1 MKYLVLLIILGFLFG
16 RPAEGERAR
25 EDAAPAG
32 RATAGQEAA
41 LGSATVIA
49 EDVRL
54 RSGPGTRYQAS
65 GTLTRGREVRVTGRS
80 VGWYRTEDGW
90 VAEDYLRLDLDGR
103 VPAGSRRAR
112 VLEIAQS
119 LLGCAYAYGQ
129 AGPDRFDCS
138 GLTSFVFRQVGVG
151 LSRSSED
158 QISCGARVERAQL
171 APGDLVFFD
180 TEGGGR
186 ISHVGI
192 YLFDG
197 EFVHASSGRGRVT
210 TSTMRQG
217 YYDARYMGATR
228 VLGE

>member
-1 MKYLVLLIILGFLFG
+1 MRYLVFLIILGFLLG
-16 RPAEGERAR
+16 RPP
-25 EDAAPAG
+25 EDGRSTGDTDSAG
-32 RATAGQEAA
+32 RQAP
-41 LGSATVIA
+41 LGSATVIGEA
-49 EDVRL
+49 VRL
-54 RSGPGTRYQAS
+54 RSGPGMRYPIA
-65 GTLTRGREVRVTGRS
+65 GTLGRGRKVMVVGRS

-103 VPAGSRRAR
+103 VPAGSRRALA
-112 VLEIAQS
+112 LEIAQS
-119 LLGCAYAYGQ
+119 LLGRSYAYGQ

-138 GLTSFVFRQVGVG
+138 GLTIYVYRQVGVD
-151 LSRSSED
+151 LPRSSES
-158 QISCGARVERAQL
+158 QIACGARLNRAQL

-186 ISHVGI
+186 VSHVGI

-217 YYDARYMGATR
+217 YYDGRFMGGAR
-228 VLGE
+228 VLPD